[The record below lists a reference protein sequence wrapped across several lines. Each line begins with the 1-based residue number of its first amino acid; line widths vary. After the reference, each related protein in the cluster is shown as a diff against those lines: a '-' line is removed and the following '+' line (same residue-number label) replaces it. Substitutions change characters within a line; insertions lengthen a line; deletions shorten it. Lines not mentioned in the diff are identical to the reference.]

1 MQATSLDSYF
11 ASYGPLLGQQ
21 AAKATRPLHIPGS
34 DPVRLPSLLR
44 QPFEAQAHVIQAT
57 VAALKR
63 QKSVLLVAEM
73 GTGKT
78 LLSMAATHA
87 HAAGKP
93 YRSLVFCPGQLALKW
108 EREIRETIKD
118 VCVYQI
124 EKWDQLPKLDRSKP
138 TGPTWYVIA
147 RDRAKLGAKWRP
159 AYTMRTTMGE
169 GRVRCPKC
177 GTEQVDKAGIYL
189 DASEFAK
196 RQMKC
201 QKESCHE
208 PLWQLTGEL
217 RRYEPAKFIHKQMK
231 RFFDYLIID
240 EAHETKAQDS
250 AQGNAVGALAAAAK
264 KVIALTGTLIGGYAE
279 HIRPLLFRLSP
290 RSLIQESL
298 GWADGMAFNE
308 RYGRIETKI
317 VVREGGNDEDN
328 KQSRGSKKSKT
339 KYIRPGI
346 MPTLFGRHL
355 LGNAIF
361 LGLGEVA
368 ENLPPLEEQ
377 VIAVELDPELE
388 EPYREV
394 EQALMDTVK
403 AMLRSG
409 KKNLLGAM
417 LQTLLLYPD
426 HPFDWGQVGYWERTP
441 CGDKTFIPVIWP
453 PSLDPHK
460 VYAKEQRLL
469 DVIDFERQ
477 RGRQCWVYVQYTGE
491 KDCLER
497 LAMLCRERGYAT
509 EVLRSGVPLAK
520 REEWIGRNGPGA
532 DVVLS
537 HPKLV
542 ETGLDLFD
550 KGGAYNFPTLIFYQT
565 GYNLFT
571 MRQASRRAWRIGQ
584 RKDCKVIYLFYGGTL
599 QARAMALMGKKM
611 EAAQALEGKFSA
623 EGLASM
629 AGEEGSAEMAL
640 AKSLA
645 NRIDEGDAARH
656 WAKVGAGVP
665 NIGRDIGFTEAI
677 PDFDAETLALLRAAF
692 GQAALQFAC

>member
-1 MQATSLDSYF
+1 MQAQTLDQYF
-11 ASYGPLLGQQ
+11 TDYGTLLGQQ
-21 AAKATRPLHIPGS
+21 AAKATRPLHVPGS
-34 DPVRLPSLLR
+34 DPLSLPDLLR

-78 LLSMAATHA
+78 ILSMASVHA
-87 HAAGKP
+87 HAAGRP
-93 YRSLVFCPGQLALKW
+93 YRALVFCPGQLVGKW
-108 EREIRETIKD
+108 EREILET
-118 VCVYQI
+118 VPGARVYQI

-138 TGPTWYVIA
+138 TQPTWYVIA
-147 RDRAKLGAKWRP
+147 RDRAKLGARWRP

-189 DASEFAK
+189 DATEFAK

-201 QKESCHE
+201 QKEDCRE
-208 PLWQLTGEL
+208 PLWQLTSEL
-217 RRYEPAKFIHKQMK
+217 RRFEPAKYIHKK
-231 RFFDYLIID
+231 LGRFFDYLIID
-240 EAHETKAQDS
+240 EAHEEKSADS

-264 KVIALTGTLIGGYAE
+264 KVIALTGTLIGGYSE
-279 HIRPLLFRLSP
+279 HVRPLLFRLSP
-290 RSLIQESL
+290 RSLIQEGL
-298 GWADGMAFNE
+298 GWRDGMPFNE

-317 VVREGGNDEDN
+317 VEREDGNDEDN

-368 ENLPPLEEQ
+368 ENLPPLDEQ
-377 VIAVELDPELE
+377 VIAVEMDPELE
-388 EPYREV
+388 GPYREV
-394 EQALMDTVK
+394 EQALMDSVK

-426 HPFDWGQVGYWERTP
+426 HPFDWGQVGYWDRTP
-441 CGDKTFIPVIWP
+441 SGEKSFVSVVWP

-469 DVIDFERQ
+469 DVLDFERQ
-477 RGRQCWVYVQYTGE
+477 RGRQSWVYNQYTGE

-497 LAMLCRERGYAT
+497 LAKLCRERGYST
-509 EVLRSGVPLAK
+509 QVLRSSVPLAK
-520 REEWIGRNGPGA
+520 REEWIKRNGPGA

-550 KGGAYNFPTLIFYQT
+550 KGGSYNFPTLIFYQT

-584 RKDCKVIYLFYGGTL
+584 RKDCKVIYMYYGGTL

-645 NRIDEGDAARH
+645 DRIEEGDAARS
-656 WAKVGAGVP
+656 WAKVGAGVS
-665 NIGRDIGFTEAI
+665 NAI
-677 PDFDAETLALLRAAF
+677 RNVKFDEELPAFDEGTLNLLRAAF
-692 GQAALQFAC
+692 GNPTLQIAG

>member
-1 MQATSLDSYF
+1 MQAQTLDQYF
-11 ASYGPLLGQQ
+11 TDYGTLLGQQ
-21 AAKATRPLHIPGS
+21 AAKATRPLHVPSS
-34 DPVRLPSLLR
+34 DATSLPELLR
-44 QPFEAQAHVIQAT
+44 QPFEAQEHV
-57 VAALKR
+57 VAAGAKALQR
-63 QKSVLLVAEM
+63 QKSILLIAECGAGKSLM
-73 GTGKT
+73 GMVTI
-78 LLSMAATHA
+78 HA
-87 HAAGKP
+87 HANGRP
-93 YRSLVFCPGQLALKW
+93 YRSLVMCPGQLSQKW
-108 EREIRETIKD
+108 EREIRETIPGAR
-118 VCVYQI
+118 VYQI

-138 TGPTWYVIA
+138 TGPTWFVIA

-177 GTEQVDKAGIYL
+177 GTEQVDKAGIFL

-201 QKESCHE
+201 QKETCRE

-217 RRYEPAKFIHKQMK
+217 RRYEPARYIHKQMR

-240 EAHETKAQDS
+240 EAHEEKSADS

-298 GWADGMAFNE
+298 GWHDSMTFNE

-317 VVREGGNDEDN
+317 VARECGNDEDN
-328 KQSRGSKKSKT
+328 KQRRGSKKSKT

-377 VIAVELDPELE
+377 VIAVEMDPELRE
-388 EPYREV
+388 LYLEV

-403 AMLRSG
+403 AMMRSG

-426 HPFDWGQVGYWERTP
+426 HPFDWGQVGYWDRTP
-441 CGDKTFIPVIWP
+441 SGEKSFVSVVWP
-453 PSLDPHK
+453 PSLDSGK

-491 KDCLER
+491 KDCLVR
-497 LAMLCRERGYAT
+497 LENLCCQRGFAT
-509 EVLRSGVPLAK
+509 EVLRSSVQLAR
-520 REEWIGRNGPGA
+520 REDWIKRNGPGA
-532 DVVLS
+532 EVVLS

-584 RKDCKVIYLFYGGTL
+584 RKDCKVVFLYYRGTL

-629 AGEEGSAEMAL
+629 AGEEVSAEMAL

-645 NRIDEGDAARH
+645 DRIDEGDAARH
-656 WAKVGAGVP
+656 WVKVGAAPQSAV
-665 NIGRDIGFTEAI
+665 RDIEFNDDDL
-677 PDFDAETLALLRAAF
+677 PFDEGTLAMLRAAF
-692 GQAALQFAC
+692 GEPRLQIAG

>member
-1 MQATSLDSYF
+1 
-11 ASYGPLLGQQ
+11 LGQQ
-21 AAKATRPLHIPGS
+21 AAKATRPLHVPGS
-34 DPVRLPSLLR
+34 DPLSLHDLLR

-78 LLSMAATHA
+78 ILSMAAVHA
-87 HAAGKP
+87 HAADRP
-93 YRSLVFCPGQLALKW
+93 YRALVFCPGQLVGKW
-108 EREIRETIKD
+108 EREILETIPGAR
-118 VCVYQI
+118 VFQI

-138 TGPTWYVIA
+138 KHPTWYVIA

-159 AYTMRTTMGE
+159 AYTMRTAMGE

-177 GTEQVDKAGIYL
+177 GTEQVDKAGIFL

-201 QKESCHE
+201 QKETCRE
-208 PLWQLTGEL
+208 PLWQLTSEL
-217 RRYEPAKFIHKQMK
+217 RRFEPAKYIHKQMR

-240 EAHETKAQDS
+240 EAHEEKSADS
-250 AQGNAVGALAAAAK
+250 AQGNAVGALAAASK
-264 KVIALTGTLIGGYAE
+264 KVIALTGTLIGGFAD
-279 HIRPLLFRLSP
+279 HVRPLLFRLAP

-298 GWADGMAFNE
+298 GWHDGMAFNE

-317 VVREGGNDEDN
+317 VEREGGNDEDN

-377 VIAVELDPELE
+377 VIAVEMDPELRE
-388 EPYREV
+388 LYLEV

-426 HPFDWGQVGYWERTP
+426 HPFDWGQVGYWDRTP
-441 CGDKTFIPVIWP
+441 SGEKSFFSVIWP
-453 PSLDPHK
+453 PSLDSRK
-460 VYAKEQRLL
+460 VYA
-469 DVIDFERQ
+469 
-477 RGRQCWVYVQYTGE
+477 
-491 KDCLER
+491 
-497 LAMLCRERGYAT
+497 
-509 EVLRSGVPLAK
+509 
-520 REEWIGRNGPGA
+520 
-532 DVVLS
+532 
-537 HPKLV
+537 
-542 ETGLDLFD
+542 
-550 KGGAYNFPTLIFYQT
+550 
-565 GYNLFT
+565 
-571 MRQASRRAWRIGQ
+571 
-584 RKDCKVIYLFYGGTL
+584 
-599 QARAMALMGKKM
+599 
-611 EAAQALEGKFSA
+611 
-623 EGLASM
+623 
-629 AGEEGSAEMAL
+629 
-640 AKSLA
+640 
-645 NRIDEGDAARH
+645 
-656 WAKVGAGVP
+656 
-665 NIGRDIGFTEAI
+665 
-677 PDFDAETLALLRAAF
+677 
-692 GQAALQFAC
+692 

>member
-1 MQATSLDSYF
+1 MQAQTLDQYF
-11 ASYGPLLGQQ
+11 TDYGTLLGQQ
-21 AAKATRPLHIPGS
+21 AAKATRPLHVPSS
-34 DPVRLPSLLR
+34 DATSLPELLR
-44 QPFEAQAHVIQAT
+44 QPFEAQEHV
-57 VAALKR
+57 VAAGAKALQR
-63 QKSVLLVAEM
+63 QKSILLIAECGAGKSLM
-73 GTGKT
+73 GMVTI
-78 LLSMAATHA
+78 HA
-87 HAAGKP
+87 HANGRP
-93 YRSLVFCPGQLALKW
+93 YRALVFCPGQLVGKW
-108 EREIRETIKD
+108 EREILETVPD
-118 VCVYQI
+118 ARVFQI

-138 TGPTWYVIA
+138 TQPTWYVIA

-177 GTEQVDKAGIYL
+177 GTEQVDKAGIFL
-189 DASEFAK
+189 DASEFSK

-201 QKESCHE
+201 QKEICRE
-208 PLWQLTGEL
+208 PMWQLTGEL
-217 RRYEPAKFIHKQMK
+217 RRYEPAKYIHKQMR

-240 EAHETKAQDS
+240 EAHEEKSADS
-250 AQGNAVGALAAAAK
+250 AQGNAAGALAAAAK
-264 KVIALTGTLIGGYAE
+264 KVIALTGTLIGGFAE

-290 RSLIQESL
+290 RSLIQENL
-298 GWADGMAFNE
+298 GWHDGMAFNE

-317 VVREGGNDEDN
+317 VEREGGNDEDN

-377 VIAVELDPELE
+377 VIAVEMDPELRE
-388 EPYREV
+388 LYLEV

-426 HPFDWGQVGYWERTP
+426 HPFDWGQVGYWDRTP
-441 CGDKTFIPVIWP
+441 SGEKSFVSVIWP
-453 PSLDPHK
+453 PSLDSRK
-460 VYAKEQRLL
+460 VYAKEERLL

-497 LAMLCRERGYAT
+497 LAKLCRERGYAT
-509 EVLRSGVPLAK
+509 QVLRSSVQLAR
-520 REEWIGRNGPGA
+520 REDWINRNAPGA

-550 KGGAYNFPTLIFYQT
+550 KGGSYNFPTLIFYQT

-584 RKDCKVIYLFYGGTL
+584 RKDCKVVFLYYRGTL

-629 AGEEGSAEMAL
+629 AGEEVSAEMAL

-645 NRIDEGDAARH
+645 DRIDEGDAARH
-656 WAKVGAGVP
+656 WVKVGAAPQSAV
-665 NIGRDIGFTEAI
+665 RDIEFNDDDL
-677 PDFDAETLALLRAAF
+677 PFDEGTLAMLRAAF
-692 GQAALQFAC
+692 GEPRLQIAG

>member
-1 MQATSLDSYF
+1 
-11 ASYGPLLGQQ
+11 
-21 AAKATRPLHIPGS
+21 
-34 DPVRLPSLLR
+34 VCLPALLR
-44 QPFEAQAHVIQAT
+44 QPFEAQSHV
-57 VAALKR
+57 VAAGVKALQR
-63 QKSVLLVAEM
+63 QKSILLIAEM

-78 LLSMAATHA
+78 LMGMATIHT

-93 YRSLVFCPGQLALKW
+93 YRALVFCPGQLVLKW
-108 EREIRETIKD
+108 EREIRETVKD
-118 VCVYQI
+118 ASVFQI
-124 EKWDQLPKLDRSKP
+124 EKWDQLAKLDRSKP
-138 TGPTWYVIA
+138 TAPTWYIIA

-177 GTEQVDKAGIYL
+177 GTEQVDKAGIFL

-201 QKESCHE
+201 QKEACRE
-208 PLWQLTGEL
+208 PLWQLTSEL
-217 RRYEPAKFIHKQMK
+217 RRYEPARYIHKK
-231 RFFDYLIID
+231 LRRFFDYLIID
-240 EAHETKAQDS
+240 EAHEEKSADS

-264 KVIALTGTLIGGYAE
+264 KVMALTGTLIGGFAE

-298 GWADGMAFNE
+298 GWHDGMAFNE

-317 VVREGGNDEDN
+317 VEREGGREEDN

-377 VIAVELDPELE
+377 VIPVRMDPALE
-388 EPYREV
+388 ETYREI

-417 LQTLLLYPD
+417 LQTLLIYPD
-426 HPFDWGQVGYWERTP
+426 YPFDWGQVGYWNRTP
-441 CGDKTFIPVIWP
+441 SGEKSFVSVVRP

-469 DVIDFERQ
+469 DVLDFERQ

-497 LAMLCRERGYAT
+497 LAKECRTRGYST
-509 EVLRSGVPLAK
+509 QVLRSGVPLAK
-520 REEWIGRNGPGA
+520 REEWIRRNGPGA

-584 RKDCKVIYLFYGGTL
+584 RKDCKVIYLYYGGTL

-623 EGLASM
+623 EGLANM

-645 NRIDEGDAARH
+645 NRIEEGDAARH
-656 WAKVGAGVP
+656 WAKVGAGVS
-665 NIGRDIGFTEAI
+665 NAGRNVE
-677 PDFDAETLALLRAAF
+677 FDEDCLAFDDGTLALLRQAF
-692 GQAALQFAC
+692 GQPGFQSAG

>member
-1 MQATSLDSYF
+1 MQALTLDQYF
-11 ASYGPLLGQQ
+11 TDYGTLLGQQ
-21 AAKATRPLHIPGS
+21 AAKATRPLHVPGS
-34 DPVRLPSLLR
+34 DPLSLPALLR

-78 LLSMAATHA
+78 ILSMASVHA
-87 HAAGKP
+87 HAAGRP
-93 YRSLVFCPGQLALKW
+93 YRALVFCPGQLSQKW

-118 VCVYQI
+118 ARVYQI

-189 DASEFAK
+189 DAAELAK

-201 QKESCHE
+201 QKETCRE

-217 RRYEPAKFIHKQMK
+217 RRYEPAKYIHKQMR

-240 EAHETKAQDS
+240 EAHEEKSADS

-279 HIRPLLFRLSP
+279 HVRPLLFRLSP

-298 GWADGMAFNE
+298 GWHDGMAFNE

-317 VVREGGNDEDN
+317 VEREGGNDEDN
-328 KQSRGSKKSKT
+328 RQSRGSKKSKT

-368 ENLPPLEEQ
+368 ENLPPLDEQ
-377 VIAVELDPELE
+377 VIAVDMDPELE

-426 HPFDWGQVGYWERTP
+426 HPFDWGQVGYWDRTP
-441 CGDKTFIPVIWP
+441 SGEKSFVSVVWP
-453 PSLDPHK
+453 PSLDSRK
-460 VYAKEQRLL
+460 VYAKEERLL

-497 LAMLCRERGYAT
+497 LARLCRERGYAT
-509 EVLRSGVPLAK
+509 EVLRSSVQLAR
-520 REEWIGRNGPGA
+520 REDWIKRNGPGA

-550 KGGAYNFPTLIFYQT
+550 KRGSYNFPTLIFYQT

-584 RKDCKVIYLFYGGTL
+584 HKDCKVVYLYYGGTL

-645 NRIDEGDAARH
+645 DRIEEGDAARH
-656 WAKVGAGVP
+656 WAKVGSSVVNAVR
-665 NIGRDIGFTEAI
+665 NVEFDDDIPA
-677 PDFDAETLALLRAAF
+677 FDEGTLAMLRQAF
-692 GQAALQFAC
+692 GQPALQIAG

>member
-1 MQATSLDSYF
+1 
-11 ASYGPLLGQQ
+11 
-21 AAKATRPLHIPGS
+21 
-34 DPVRLPSLLR
+34 
-44 QPFEAQAHVIQAT
+44 
-57 VAALKR
+57 
-63 QKSVLLVAEM
+63 
-73 GTGKT
+73 
-78 LLSMAATHA
+78 LS
-87 HAAGKP
+87 
-93 YRSLVFCPGQLALKW
+93 QKW

-118 VCVYQI
+118 ARVYQI

-177 GTEQVDKAGIYL
+177 ATEQVDKAGIFL

-201 QKESCHE
+201 QKEGCRE

-217 RRYEPAKFIHKQMK
+217 RRYEPARYIHKQMR
-231 RFFDYLIID
+231 RFFNYLIID
-240 EAHETKAQDS
+240 EAHEEKSADS

-298 GWADGMAFNE
+298 GWHDGMAFNE

-317 VVREGGNDEDN
+317 VEREGGNDEDN

-368 ENLPPLEEQ
+368 ENLPPLDEQ
-377 VIAVELDPELE
+377 VIAVEMDPELE

-394 EQALMDTVK
+394 EQALMETVK
-403 AMLRSG
+403 AMMRSG
-409 KKNLLGAM
+409 KKNLLGTM

-426 HPFDWGQVGYWERTP
+426 HPFDWGQVGYWDRTP
-441 CGDKTFIPVIWP
+441 SGEKSFVSVIWP
-453 PSLDPHK
+453 PSLDSSK

-469 DVIDFERQ
+469 DLIDFERQ
-477 RGRQCWVYVQYTGE
+477 RGRQCWVYVHYTGE

-497 LAMLCRERGYAT
+497 LARLCRERGYAT
-509 EVLRSGVPLAK
+509 ELLRSSVQLAK
-520 REEWIGRNGPGA
+520 REDWINRNGPGA

-550 KGGAYNFPTLIFYQT
+550 KGGSYNFPTLIFYQT

-584 RKDCKVIYLFYGGTL
+584 RKDCKVIYLYYGGTL
-599 QARAMALMGKKM
+599 QARAMSLMGKKM

-645 NRIDEGDAARH
+645 DRIEEGDAARH
-656 WAKVGAGVP
+656 WAKVGSSVVNAV
-665 NIGRDIGFTEAI
+665 RDNEFDDDI
-677 PDFDAETLALLRAAF
+677 PAFDEGTLAMLQAAF
-692 GQAALQFAC
+692 GQPLLQVAG